1 MKRGMPQWLL
11 DKMHTPPKAG
21 AGIHGWLFSVAR
33 QLHAHLTPQQCVEA
47 LQIAVMR
54 CDRRVSLREI
64 NDAVTNSQGVAWE
77 AREVWSHDPDA
88 STQVTPPTGDEV
100 MVRTTEAWPKLH
112 PPTRQIAMIET
123 EKKVSGLA
131 DLWEKSPLV
140 PDGYTSD
147 DWLDALFP
155 GNPYLCV
162 ARSHPRDSVT
172 KRRDKLAWECGDMS
186 FIVPSAM
193 SRALGARKD
202 GRPSP
207 RCLANTGPRQYLIVE
222 FDDHHGQDV
231 HATLLW
237 ALHEVSLATGGP
249 PLVLAVHSGGKSL
262 HGWFKVEDRDE
273 ESLRE
278 WMSYAVQIGADPAT
292 WTRCQLVRMPAG
304 TRHKEGTTLP
314 QIVCY
319 ANL

>member
-1 MKRGMPQWLL
+1 MKRGMPPWLL
-11 DKMHTPPKAG
+11 EKMHTPPKAG

-47 LQIAVMR
+47 LRIAVMR
-54 CDRRVSLREI
+54 CDRPVSIREI
-64 NDAVTNSQGVAWE
+64 NDAVANSQGVAWE
-77 AREVWSHDPDA
+77 AREVWVHDPD
-88 STQVTPPTGDEV
+88 VILPTAPTDEEV
-100 MVRTTEAWPKLH
+100 PVRTVEAWPKLS
-112 PPTRQIAMIET
+112 PPTRAAAINDTQDR
-123 EKKVSGLA
+123 VSGLA
-131 DLWEKSPLV
+131 DLWEKSPLI
-140 PDGYTSD
+140 PDGYRTD

-162 ARSHPRDSVT
+162 ARAHPRDSVT
-172 KRRDKLAWECGDMS
+172 KRRDRLAWECEEMS

-222 FDDHHGQDV
+222 FDDDAGQDI
-231 HATLLW
+231 HAVLLW
-237 ALHEVSLATGGP
+237 HLHETSIASDGP

-262 HGWFKVEDRDE
+262 HGWFQVGDRDE
-273 ESLRE
+273 ESLRS
-278 WMSYAVQIGADPAT
+278 WMSHAVQLGADPAT

-304 TRHKEGTTLP
+304 TRHKDGTTLP